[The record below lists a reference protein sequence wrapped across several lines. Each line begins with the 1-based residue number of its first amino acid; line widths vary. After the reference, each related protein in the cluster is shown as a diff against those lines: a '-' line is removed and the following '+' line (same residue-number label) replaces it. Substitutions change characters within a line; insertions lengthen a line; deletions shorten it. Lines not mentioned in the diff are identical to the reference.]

1 MPGAG
6 IQGKNLIFVW
16 MKNGISLVI
25 ADDHEIFR
33 DGLALMLSKQEN
45 VKLVGQAGDGLELM
59 RMVEETGPDMVLTDI
74 KMPRM
79 DGIVAAKQ
87 LLQRYPGMKIIALSM
102 FEEEDLIVEMLEAG
116 ARGYLLKN
124 ADKKEI
130 LDAIVT
136 VQEGNIFYCKH
147 TTARLASLIV
157 KSKFD
162 QQKRSPGALF
172 TDREREI
179 VRLICRQ
186 HTAQEIGEMLFL
198 SKRTVEGY
206 RTRILEKM
214 DVKNT
219 AGVVIFALKHSII
232 REEEIL

>member
-1 MPGAG
+1 
-6 IQGKNLIFVW
+6 

-33 DGLALMLSKQEN
+33 DGLALMLSKQEAVN
-45 VKLVGQAGDGLELM
+45 LVGQAGDGQELVQLVDAT
-59 RMVEETGPDMVLTDI
+59 RPDMVLTDI
-74 KMPRM
+74 KMPKM
-79 DGIVAAKQ
+79 DGIMAARQ
-87 LLQRYPGMKIIALSM
+87 LLQRYPDLKIIARSM

-124 ADKKEI
+124 ADKREI
-130 LDAIVT
+130 MEAIQT
-136 VQEGNIFYCKH
+136 VEEGNIFYCRH
-147 TTARLASLIV
+147 TTAHLASLIV
-157 KSKFD
+157 KSKFEAH
-162 QQKRSPGALF
+162 KRTPSALF
-172 TDREREI
+172 TDREKEI
-179 VRLICRQ
+179 IRLICRQ
-186 HTAQEIGEMLFL
+186 HTAQEIGNLLFL

>member
-1 MPGAG
+1 
-6 IQGKNLIFVW
+6 
-16 MKNGISLVI
+16 MKNSISLII

-33 DGLALMLSKQEN
+33 DGLALMLSKQEA
-45 VKLVGQAGDGLELM
+45 VTLVGQAGDGHELLQL
-59 RMVEETGPDMVLTDI
+59 VEQTKPDMVLTDI
-74 KMPRM
+74 KMPRL
-79 DGIVAAKQ
+79 DGISAAKI
-87 LLQRYPGMKIIALSM
+87 LLQRNPRLKIIALSM
-102 FEEEDLIVEMLEAG
+102 FEEEDLIVEMLETG

-130 LDAIVT
+130 MEAIMT
-136 VQEGNIFYCKH
+136 VNEGNIFYCKH
-147 TTARLASLIV
+147 TTAHLASLIV

-162 QQKRSPGALF
+162 SRGKVPSALF
-172 TDREREI
+172 TDREKDI
-179 VRLICRQ
+179 IRLICRQ
-186 HTAQEIGEMLFL
+186 HTAQEIGDLLFL

-219 AGVVIFALKHSII
+219 AGVVIFALKYNII